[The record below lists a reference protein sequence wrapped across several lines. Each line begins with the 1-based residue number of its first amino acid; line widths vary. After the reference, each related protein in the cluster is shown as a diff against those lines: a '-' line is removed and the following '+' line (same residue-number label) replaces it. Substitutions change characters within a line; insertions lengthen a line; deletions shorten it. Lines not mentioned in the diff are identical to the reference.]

1 VNRTALAA
9 RRRSEPARIAG
20 TSMEL
25 FSGGGGLAQ
34 ALHEAGF
41 QHLYV
46 NELNRRA
53 CNTLRLNGAVD
64 VPAPGCP
71 DVGLQSVPAVL
82 REGKW
87 PLLEGDIR
95 ELNFAET
102 ATKVD
107 VVAGGVP
114 CQPFSLG
121 GVHKGHLDERNL
133 WPEFERVIRQVR
145 PRIFVGENVKGLMRP
160 SFAPYWR
167 YILRSLRAPFEA
179 RQPNESWEQHDQR
192 LFRVLKKGGDPTERY
207 EVEAHL
213 VNAADYGVPQVR
225 WRVFLIG
232 IRRDQGLDWEF
243 PNKTHS
249 KYGLRRAQLD
259 GEYWERHDLEADP
272 SRAVPCTDAEDSLE
286 RWQTLRDAIAG
297 MPEPVEGIDSKGWL
311 HHKGHPGA
319 RIYVGHTPNELDRPA
334 KTVKAGVH
342 GVPGGESVLRKDDG
356 SVRYLTV
363 RETARIM
370 TFPDNWRLDG
380 PRSEQMR
387 QLGNA
392 VPVRLGRVVADS
404 LAQALLAQ
412 DESRSA

>member
-1 VNRTALAA
+1 VTRATGRALKRTA
-9 RRRSEPARIAG
+9 EFAG
-20 TSMEL
+20 TSIEL

-64 VPAPGCP
+64 VAWPGVRE
-71 DVGLQSVPAVL
+71 DGLPSASAVVN
-82 REGKW
+82 EGKW
-87 PLLEGDIR
+87 PLLEDDVRG
-95 ELNFAET
+95 LNFAEW
-102 ATKVD
+102 AKQVD

-121 GVHKGHLDERNL
+121 GIHKGHLDERNL
-133 WPEFERVIRQVR
+133 WPEFEKVIRQTR
-145 PRIFVGENVKGLMRP
+145 PRIFVGENVKGLLRA

-167 YILRSLRAPFEA
+167 YILRSLQAPFEA
-179 RQPNESWEQHDQR
+179 RRASESWEQHDRR
-192 LFRVLKKGGDPTERY
+192 LVKVLKKDGDPSERY
-207 EVEAHL
+207 DVEAHL

-232 IRRDQGLDWEF
+232 IRQDQSLDWKF
-243 PNKTHS
+243 PAKTHS
-249 KYGLRRAQLD
+249 KYGLHRAQRD
-259 GEYWERHDLEADP
+259 GEYWEQHSLNADP
-272 SRAVPCTDAEDSLE
+272 DRVIQCSDAADDLE
-286 RWQTLRDAIAG
+286 RWQTLRDALVG
-297 MPEPVEGIDSKGWL
+297 LPEPAEGVESKGFL
-311 HHKGHPGA
+311 HHIGHPGA

-370 TFPDNWRLDG
+370 TFPDHWRLDG
-380 PRSEQMR
+380 PRGEQMR

-392 VPVRLGRVVADS
+392 VPVRLGRAVADS

-412 DESRSA
+412 GESRSA

>member
-1 VNRTALAA
+1 V
-9 RRRSEPARIAG
+9 
-20 TSMEL
+20 EL

-71 DVGLQSVPAVL
+71 DDALQSVPAVL

-95 ELNFAET
+95 EVNFVEA

-145 PRIFVGENVKGLMRP
+145 PRIFVGENVKGLMRS

-179 RQPNESWEQHDQR
+179 RRANESWNQHDQR
-192 LFRVLKKGGDPTERY
+192 LTKVLKKGGDPTERY

-232 IRRDQGLDWEF
+232 IRRDQGMDWKF

-249 KYGLRRAQLD
+249 KYGLYRAQLD
-259 GEYWERHDLEADP
+259 GEYWEQHDLEAAP
-272 SRAVPCTDAEDSLE
+272 ERAVPCADAEDALE

-297 MPEPVEGIDSKGWL
+297 MPEPVEGIDSNGWL